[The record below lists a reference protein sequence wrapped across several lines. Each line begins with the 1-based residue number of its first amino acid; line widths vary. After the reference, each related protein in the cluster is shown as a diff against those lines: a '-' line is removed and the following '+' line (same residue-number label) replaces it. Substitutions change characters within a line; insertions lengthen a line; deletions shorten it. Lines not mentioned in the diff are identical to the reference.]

1 MSIEERLCELL
12 EELISEIENVFDIFD
27 PRLKHPINDRCRQN
41 IDRCRQNRIY
51 YIERIVEAFHNEGYR
66 KLMEGNS

>member
-1 MSIEERLCELL
+1 MSIEERLSELL
-12 EELISEIENVFDIFD
+12 DELISEIENVFDIFD
-27 PRLKHPINDRCRQN
+27 PRLKHQINDRCRQN
-41 IDRCRQNRIY
+41 IIY